1 LTSSS
6 SEECTIEEG
15 SSEDS
20 LVSLAKQKEKEKEKE
35 KERKVKYLEKTIF
48 TGQQ

>member
-20 LVSLAKQKEKEKEKE
+20 LVSLAKQKEKGKG
-35 KERKVKYLEKTIF
+35 KERKVKYLEKSIF
-48 TGQQ
+48 TSQQ